1 MAQTIRNE
9 VWKEIE
15 GYEGLY
21 QVSTEGQVRSL
32 NYNHTGKT
40 KILQQDTNK
49 KGYKRVRLCKK
60 GEKTKP
66 YSVHRLVALT
76 FLDNPNNLPQVNH
89 KDENPAN
96 NAVWNLEWCTP
107 AYNMNYGTRNKRASE
122 AKKGHIVTEE
132 TRNKISTTK
141 KGKKSP
147 TFDKGKPVLMFTK
160 QGEFIRRFDKGVPE
174 ANIYL
179 GKPRNATCIYAC
191 IKGRSKSS
199 YGYKWKEV
207 DNYD

>member
-40 KILQQDTNK
+40 KILQQDTSK
-49 KGYKRVRLCKK
+49 RGYKRVRLCKNGK
-60 GEKTKP
+60 SKP
-66 YSVHRLVALT
+66 YSVHRLVALA
-76 FLDNPNNLPQVNH
+76 FIPNPNNLPQVNH
-89 KDENPAN
+89 KDENKTN
-96 NAVWNLEWCTP
+96 NVAWNLEWCTP
-107 AYNMNYGTRNKRASE
+107 AYNMNYGTRNKRSSE
-122 AKKGHIVTEE
+122 AKKGHIVTKE
-132 TRNKISTTK
+132 TRRKISTTK
-141 KGKKSP
+141 KGKKSANY
-147 TFDKGKPVLMFTK
+147 DKGKPILMFTK

-179 GKPRNATCIYAC
+179 GKPRNATCIYNC
-191 IKGRSKSS
+191 IKGRSESS